1 MCVKNVFSEGS
12 IIPSV
17 LIIRGTTKFNG
28 ICVPIFLKLY
38 IFFSRPFPRCS
49 FLQFLSD
56 PFVTNNSIVEYI
68 RLIFAENRV
77 YAIIKFMFP
86 VLPRIPVLMPLK
98 VIFNERRLG
107 ARRSYLVDNIVGNV
121 NVIIHS
127 LYKID
132 LPIVRAYTTRVCPL
146 SRT

>member
-1 MCVKNVFSEGS
+1 M
-12 IIPSV
+12 
-17 LIIRGTTKFNG
+17 
-28 ICVPIFLKLY
+28 
-38 IFFSRPFPRCS
+38 
-49 FLQFLSD
+49 QFLSD